1 MGRKRNLEKKGWKS
15 HVIFRKSMRLRSVD
29 VEPLVYLKQDRASP
43 NILREVA
50 LTEKSLT
57 EDENGGKI
65 HSA

>member
-1 MGRKRNLEKKGWKS
+1 
-15 HVIFRKSMRLRSVD
+15 MRLRSVD